1 MEAAM
6 AATETA
12 PQSDPAKPT
21 HTMHC
26 SFCGKSQHEVKKLI
40 AGPAVFICGDCTG
53 LCQKIIEAETEADAK
68 TAAPEATPDF
78 TKPEQM
84 ATDRLLSLLAS
95 AEKTFERVGD
105 QVQHHVDTLRSR
117 EVSWADIGK
126 ALGVSR
132 QAAWRRFA

>member
-1 MEAAM
+1 M
-6 AATETA
+6 AATETTSQA
-12 PQSDPAKPT
+12 DPAKPK
-21 HTMHC
+21 HMMYC

-40 AGPAVFICGDCTG
+40 AGPAVFICDVCTG
-53 LCQKIIEAETEADAK
+53 LCRKIIEAESEADAK
-68 TAAPEATPDF
+68 KVAPEAKPDF

-84 ATDRLLSLLAS
+84 ATTRLLALLAS
-95 AEKTFERVGD
+95 AETTFERVGE
-105 QVQHHVDTLRSR
+105 QLQHHVDVLRDR

>member
-1 MEAAM
+1 M

-12 PQSDPAKPT
+12 PQADPAKPN

-40 AGPAVFICGDCTG
+40 AGPAVFICDHCVG
-53 LCQKIIEAETEADAK
+53 LCDKILAAETQADAK
-68 TAAPEATPDF
+68 KAAPEANPDF

-84 ATDRLLSLLAS
+84 ATDRLLALLAS
-95 AEKTFERVGD
+95 AETTFELVGE
-105 QVQHHVDTLRSR
+105 QVQRHVDVLRDR

-132 QAAWRRFA
+132 QAAWRRFT

>member
-1 MEAAM
+1 MT
-6 AATETA
+6 ATDEP
-12 PQSDPAKPT
+12 PQSEPT
-21 HTMHC
+21 PPKLTMHC

-40 AGPAVFICGDCTG
+40 AGPAVFICNDCVG
-53 LCQKIIEAETEADAK
+53 LCDKIIGTETEAEAK
-68 TAAPEATPDF
+68 KVAPEAKPDF

>member
-1 MEAAM
+1 MATPETEPQPYLAAKHIM
-6 AATETA
+6 Y
-12 PQSDPAKPT
+12 
-21 HTMHC
+21 C

-40 AGPAVFICGDCTG
+40 AGPAVFICGVCTG
-53 LCQKIIEAETEADAK
+53 LCQKILEAETEADAK
-68 TAAPEATPDF
+68 KAAPQAKPDF

-84 ATDRLLSLLAS
+84 ATDRLLALLAS
-95 AEKTFERVGD
+95 AETTFERVGE
-105 QVQHHVDTLRSR
+105 QLQHHVDVLRDR

>member
-1 MEAAM
+1 MTATDAKPEA
-6 AATETA
+6 
-12 PQSDPAKPT
+12 DPATPKPT
-21 HTMHC
+21 MYC

-40 AGPAVFICGDCTG
+40 AGPAVFICNDCVG
-53 LCQKIIEAETEADAK
+53 LCDKIIGAETEADAK
-68 TAAPEATPDF
+68 KAAPEAKPDF

-84 ATDRLLSLLAS
+84 ATDRLLALLAS
-95 AEKTFERVGD
+95 AETTFERVGE
-105 QVQHHVDTLRSR
+105 QVQRQVDALRDR

>member
-1 MEAAM
+1 MAEA
-6 AATETA
+6 
-12 PQSDPAKPT
+12 DAKPESERAT
-21 HTMHC
+21 PKHTMYC

-40 AGPAVFICGDCTG
+40 AGPAVFICNDCTG

-68 TAAPEATPDF
+68 KAAPEAKPDF

-84 ATDRLLSLLAS
+84 ATDRLLALLAS
-95 AEKTFERVGD
+95 AETTFERVGE
-105 QVQHHVDTLRSR
+105 QVQHHVDVLRDR

-126 ALGVSR
+126 ALSVSR

>member
-6 AATETA
+6 ATPETE
-12 PQSDPAKPT
+12 PQPYLAAK
-21 HTMHC
+21 HIMYC

-40 AGPAVFICGDCTG
+40 AGPAVFICDDCTG
-53 LCQKIIEAETEADAK
+53 LCQKIVEAETQADAK
-68 TAAPEATPDF
+68 RAASGAKPDF
-78 TKPEQM
+78 ASPDTYPTE
-84 ATDRLLSLLAS
+84 RLLGLLTS
-95 AEKTFERVGD
+95 AETAFERVGD
-105 QVQHHVDTLRSR
+105 QVQHYVDTLRNR